1 MRARRFLAASVP
13 VALLILCAPAP
24 AFAQAPPAQAPPAQA
39 PPAASNAPV
48 EAAGTAGKVTEQDF
62 VPSVYTYEVGGR
74 RDPFRS
80 LLVRNPS
87 DKDRVRPP
95 GLAGVMVDELELQ
108 GTIKIKQ
115 GWVAMMRGP
124 DNKSHLI
131 RKGTT
136 LFDGE
141 VVEVSATEVTF
152 RQNVNDPTNPK
163 PFREVVK
170 ALTLQ
175 KKS

>member
-1 MRARRFLAASVP
+1 MRVRRFLAAP
-13 VALLILCAPAP
+13 VAAALLILCAPKAS
-24 AFAQAPPAQAPPAQA
+24 FAQAPPAAVTPPA
-39 PPAASNAPV
+39 
-48 EAAGTAGKVTEQDF
+48 EAAGAAGAGAPGKVTEQDF

-95 GLAGVMVDELELQ
+95 GLAGVMVDELDLQ
-108 GTIKIKQ
+108 GTIKVKQ

>member
-1 MRARRFLAASVP
+1 MRVRRSLAAPVS
-13 VALLILCAPAP
+13 VALLILCAPTTS
-24 AFAQAPPAQAPPAQA
+24 FAQA
-39 PPAASNAPV
+39 PPAASNAPA
-48 EAAGTAGKVTEQDF
+48 EAPGSASKVTEQDF
-62 VPSVYTYEVGGR
+62 VPSVYAYEVGGR

-108 GTIKIKQ
+108 GTIRVKQ
-115 GWVAMMRGP
+115 AWVAMMRSP

>member
-1 MRARRFLAASVP
+1 MRARLAVSAL
-13 VALLILCAPAP
+13 ALLLAPAVGRAQAPAKPTPAPAAPAP
-24 AFAQAPPAQAPPAQA
+24 DTSTKPPEPEF
-39 PPAASNAPV
+39 S
-48 EAAGTAGKVTEQDF
+48 
-62 VPSVYTYEVGGR
+62 PSVYTYEVGGR

-87 DKDRVRPP
+87 EKERVRPP

-108 GTIKIKQ
+108 GTIKVKS

-141 VVEVSATEVTF
+141 VTEVSATEVTF

-170 ALTLQ
+170 ALALQ
-175 KKS
+175 KKP

>member
-1 MRARRFLAASVP
+1 MMSARRAAMLF
-13 VALLILCAPAP
+13 AL
-24 AFAQAPPAQAPPAQA
+24 AFAAAAPPAVAQPAKAPDA
-39 PPAASNAPV
+39 PPAAEAPKI
-48 EAAGTAGKVTEQDF
+48 TDQDF
-62 VPSVYTYEVGGR
+62 TPSVYTYEVGGR

-87 DKDRVRPP
+87 EKERVRPP

-108 GTIKIKQ
+108 GTIKVKQ
-115 GWVAMMRGP
+115 NWVAMMRGP

-141 VVEVSATEVTF
+141 VTDVSATEVTF

-170 ALTLQ
+170 ALALQ
-175 KKS
+175 KKP

>member
-1 MRARRFLAASVP
+1 MSARHASLLAA
-13 VALLILCAPAP
+13 A
-24 AFAQAPPAQAPPAQA
+24 AFAACAVPSAGPAAAQQVPAAPPPAET
-39 PPAASNAPV
+39 PKI
-48 EAAGTAGKVTEQDF
+48 TDQDF
-62 VPSVYTYEVGGR
+62 TPSVYTYEVGGR

-87 DKDRVRPP
+87 ERERVRPP
-95 GLAGVMVDELELQ
+95 GLGGVMVDELELQ
-108 GTIKIKQ
+108 GTIKVKQ
-115 GWVAMMRGP
+115 GWVAMMRVP

-141 VVEVSATEVTF
+141 VTDVSATEVTF

-163 PFREVVK
+163 PFRDVVK
-170 ALTLQ
+170 SLALQ
-175 KKS
+175 RK

>member
-1 MRARRFLAASVP
+1 MSARHRLAATALPAVLLVLSAPVP
-13 VALLILCAPAP
+13 SL
-24 AFAQAPPAQAPPAQA
+24 AQAPPATS
-39 PPAASNAPV
+39 AAS
-48 EAAGTAGKVTEQDF
+48 AGTAPGKVTELDF
-62 VPSVYTYEVGGR
+62 TPSVYTYEVGGR

-87 DKDRVRPP
+87 EKDRVRPP
-95 GLAGVMVDELELQ
+95 GLAGILVDELELQ

-115 GWVAMMRGP
+115 GWVAMMRSP
-124 DNKSHLI
+124 DNKSHLV
-131 RKGTT
+131 RRGTT

-141 VVEVSATEVTF
+141 VIEVSATEVTF

-170 ALTLQ
+170 ALALQ
-175 KKS
+175 RKS

>member
-1 MRARRFLAASVP
+1 MSARNATLRLLAMAAAFAAFA
-13 VALLILCAPAP
+13 ALPAAAQSPAAPAP
-24 AFAQAPPAQAPPAQA
+24 PPAETPKI
-39 PPAASNAPV
+39 
-48 EAAGTAGKVTEQDF
+48 TDQDF
-62 VPSVYTYEVGGR
+62 TPSVYTYEVGGR

-87 DKDRVRPP
+87 EKERVRPP

-108 GTIKIKQ
+108 GTIKVKQ

-141 VVEVSATEVTF
+141 VTDVSATEVTF

-170 ALTLQ
+170 ALALQ
-175 KKS
+175 KKP

>member
-1 MRARRFLAASVP
+1 MSARNATLRLLAVTAALAALAAS
-13 VALLILCAPAP
+13 PA
-24 AFAQAPPAQAPPAQA
+24 AAQAPAAPPP
-39 PPAASNAPV
+39 PPAETPKI
-48 EAAGTAGKVTEQDF
+48 TDQDF
-62 VPSVYTYEVGGR
+62 TPSVYTYEVGGR

-87 DKDRVRPP
+87 EKERVRPP

-108 GTIKIKQ
+108 GTIKVKQ

-141 VVEVSATEVTF
+141 VTDVSATEVTF

-170 ALTLQ
+170 ALALQ
-175 KKS
+175 KKQ